1 LDGGV
6 CAIPGNTCPAP
17 HYWDGGVCQLG
28 FPAAISG
35 PTVCHHTSEGHATCE
50 AGSVRGSGW
59 ISVKG
64 MNGTTV
70 DPGCKQVRP
79 ELEHCVDTNAT
90 KGNETNTNATGK
102 QSQTNATTMGNLTEP
117 AATTGAGAILF
128 TVYFFPN

>member
-1 LDGGV
+1 MSSTSL
-6 CAIPGNTCPAP
+6 
-17 HYWDGGVCQLG
+17 LG
-28 FPAAISG
+28 WWCVSVRISSCNKRSYSM
-35 PTVCHHTSEGHATCE
+35 PPYIRATCE